1 MNNTTRTDMSGTAY
15 ITNLAVF
22 LPNAPVANDDMENVL
37 GKVNGQPSRAR
48 RIILRSNGIKTR
60 YYVLDPATGRATHT
74 NAALTAAAI
83 RGLGNGSF
91 DLDEID
97 LLACGT
103 TFADQL
109 VPSHT
114 NMVHGELGIAP
125 CENLTTSGVC
135 ISSTLAMKYAMLGVR
150 AGEFRHAV
158 SAGSET
164 PSVVMHARNFEPE
177 TAAAIAAL
185 EDNGALAFQKDF
197 IRWML
202 SDGAGAALI
211 EPEPAQKGLS
221 LRIEWITERSYANEQ
236 SACMYGGADKLED
249 GRLRG
254 WPAYDPTEWAPRS
267 IFTLKQDVK
276 QLNEHVMHYTVE
288 RPLRELARLRDL
300 RADDVDWF
308 LPHYSSHYFR
318 ERVREHMLKA
328 GFDIPF
334 ERWFTN
340 LYTKGNTGAASI
352 YIMLEELFHSGHLK
366 AGQKI
371 LCYIPESGRFN
382 TAWIYLTVCG
392 PHDTV

>member
-1 MNNTTRTDMSGTAY
+1 MTGTAY
-15 ITNLAVF
+15 ITNLSAF
-22 LPNAPVANDDMENVL
+22 LPNEPVGNDAMEAVL
-37 GKVNGQPSRAR
+37 GMVNGQPSRAR

-60 YYVLDPATGRATHT
+60 HYVLDPATGKATHT
-74 NAALTAAAI
+74 NASLTAEAV
-83 RGLGNGSF
+83 RGLENAHF
-91 DLDEID
+91 HLDQTD

-109 VPSHT
+109 VPGHA
-114 NMVHGELGIAP
+114 NMVHGELGIPP
-125 CENLTTSGVC
+125 CETLSSSGVC
-135 ISSTLAMKYAMLGVR
+135 ISSTSALKYAMLGVA

-177 TAAAIAAL
+177 NEAAIADV
-185 EDNGALAFQKDF
+185 ESNGAMAFQKDF

-202 SDGAGAALI
+202 SDGSGAALV
-211 EPEPAQKGLS
+211 EPQPASEGLS
-221 LRIEWITERSYANEQ
+221 LRMEWIAERSYANEQ
-236 SACMYGGADKLED
+236 PACMYGGADKLDD

-254 WPAYDPTEWAPRS
+254 WPAYDPQEWATRS

-288 RPLRELARLRDL
+288 RPLRELARLKDL
-300 RADDVDWF
+300 RAEEIDWF

-318 ERVREHMLKA
+318 DRVREHMLKA
-328 GFDIPF
+328 DFDVPF

-340 LYTKGNTGAASI
+340 LYTKGNTGSASI
-352 YIMLEELFHSGHLK
+352 YIMLEELFHSGRLK

-371 LCYIPESGRFN
+371 LCYVPESGRFS
-382 TAWIYLTVCG
+382 TAWIRLTVCNPDG
-392 PHDTV
+392 SC